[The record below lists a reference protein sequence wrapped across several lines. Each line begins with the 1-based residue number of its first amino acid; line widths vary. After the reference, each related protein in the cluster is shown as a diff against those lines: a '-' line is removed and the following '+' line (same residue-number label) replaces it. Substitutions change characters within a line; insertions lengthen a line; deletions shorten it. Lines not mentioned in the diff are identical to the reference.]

1 MNTIYE
7 HLKKTEASNIDKK
20 TIGHIISEL
29 INQKILG
36 NKKLI
41 YEDSF
46 RLITNKEKDTLDEI
60 TSTDNIDYIDKNDSQ
75 SDPGININT

>member
-1 MNTIYE
+1 M
-7 HLKKTEASNIDKK
+7 
-20 TIGHIISEL
+20 

-41 YEDSF
+41 YGDSF
-46 RLITNKEKDTLDEI
+46 RLITDKEKDTLDEI